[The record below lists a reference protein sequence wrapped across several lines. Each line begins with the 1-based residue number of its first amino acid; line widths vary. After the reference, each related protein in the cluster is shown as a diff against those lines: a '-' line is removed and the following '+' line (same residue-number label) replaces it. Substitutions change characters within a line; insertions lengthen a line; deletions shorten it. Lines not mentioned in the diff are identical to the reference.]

1 MAGARHILQQQV
13 LRGLPPP
20 QSIEPAPPRAKNLF
34 VGNAP
39 EFMQNLFNNNLTTL
53 GLEFMKHGD
62 VWKLL
67 ERAGSHPKTWRSQEL
82 WLIWHCRE
90 YLAIFLSFELPV
102 PYLIEVQSSEDA
114 LHWPIQTSGTEDA
127 TLCSRTLYY
136 KKKRY
141 PSSMDRQ
148 IITMVAWFI
157 SI

>member
-20 QSIEPAPPRAKNLF
+20 QSIEPPPPRTKNLF

-39 EFMQNLFNNNLTTL
+39 EFMQSLFNNNQSTL

-67 ERAGSHPKTWRSQEL
+67 ERAGTHPKTWKSQEL

-90 YLAIFLSFELPV
+90 SLPTLFSFER
-102 PYLIEVQSSEDA
+102 LISCLTEVQSSEDA
-114 LHWPIQTSGTEDA
+114 LRWPIQTGGTEDA

-136 KKKRY
+136 KKRQF
-141 PSSMDRQ
+141 PSSMDRRP
-148 IITMVAWFI
+148 IMMVAWCI